1 MQIITSIQ
9 ELSDFLAWRRHA
21 KSVGLIISKGN
32 LHPGH
37 RALIETSQA
46 TCDMTVVTT
55 FAGTELYGK
64 DRALQP
70 PESPEPNEALLEE
83 MGVNILFAPPFEELY
98 PDHQAQRSKV
108 ALPQIDC
115 NAIGGAERI
124 HCQEAVTLAIKL
136 CNIITP
142 TLLVLGEKHYQQ
154 LHLTERAL
162 ADLNHQTR
170 VKRVPAVREADGL
183 LTASDNHLLS
193 SEERSGAR
201 LLYQTLNDIGH
212 ALRSGA
218 RHFDKLEQTARIA
231 LRGGQFRTDYVAI
244 CDDRTLMSPTPETN
258 EFRILGAASLGAV
271 RLSDNVYAQA

>member
-9 ELSDFLAWRRHA
+9 ELSDSLAWRRHA
-21 KSVGLIISKGN
+21 KSVGLIIGKGK
-32 LHPGH
+32 LHAGH

-46 TCDMTVVTT
+46 SCDMTVVTT
-55 FAGTELYGK
+55 FANPDLLGD
-64 DRALQP
+64 DRSLQP
-70 PESPEPNEALLEE
+70 TETLAPNESLLEE

-98 PDHQAQRSKV
+98 PEHLAQRTKV

-115 NAIGGAERI
+115 NAMGGAEHG
-124 HCQEAVTLAIKL
+124 HCQESVTLAIRL
-136 CNIITP
+136 CNIIAP
-142 TLLVLGEKHYQQ
+142 TLLLLGEKHYQQ

-162 ADLNHQTR
+162 TDLNHQTR

-193 SEERSGAR
+193 SDERTGAR

-231 LRGGQFRTDYVAI
+231 LRGGQFRTEYVAI
-244 CDDRTLMSPTPETN
+244 CDDRTLMSPTPDTN
-258 EFRILGAASLGAV
+258 EFRILGAASLGTV
-271 RLSDNVYAQA
+271 RLTDNVYAQA